1 MEFPEG
7 RGGLSWEPILEN
19 PERGRGH
26 RKNPFRGG
34 GGYGYFLEPH
44 IAYAKNTRFFQPVC
58 LFCKHYFSKLKSNP
72 AKKLQSNFSQVK
84 QNPRGK
90 ILLFF

>member
-58 LFCKHYFSKLKSNP
+58 RFCKRYFSKLKSNP
-72 AKKLQSNFSQVK
+72 AKKTSEQCFSGETK
-84 QNPRGK
+84 PTWQNSS
-90 ILLFF
+90 IF